1 MNGKIVTVA
10 TPSKGHRRKL
20 TQNLQAQH
28 FVLVELDKIETVK
41 DFVDYMTEQEWKCWT
56 GEAAIK
62 QLEILKQPIV
72 ENTEPLTAFEAVE

>member
-1 MNGKIVTVA
+1 MIIVIIIFVTVL
-10 TPSKGHRRKL
+10 HF

-28 FVLVELDKIETVK
+28 FVLVELDKVETVK

-62 QLEILKQPIV
+62 QLELLKQPVV
-72 ENTEPLTAFEAVE
+72 EKAETTAEPLIDFEASE